1 MFLAQTSGSF
11 GESIQ
16 ITGSA
21 NQFFS
26 ISEVRIGGVSGVAA
40 DFQVPDKNTI
50 SFIVPSFSS
59 LTGSGERSNWV
70 NNCQPSP
77 VLVIAEAR
85 NVSGFASGYFGEE
98 KNFSPIPQING
109 FSPLQI
115 VTGKQMEQ

>member
-26 ISEVRIGGVSGVAA
+26 ISEVRIGVSGVAA
-40 DFQVPDKNTI
+40 DFQFLTRI
-50 SFIVPSFSS
+50 QFLLLFHLSS

-77 VLVIAEAR
+77 FL
-85 NVSGFASGYFGEE
+85 
-98 KNFSPIPQING
+98 
-109 FSPLQI
+109 L
-115 VTGKQMEQ
+115 